1 MELVEIGKSVLTTC
15 MDVKAGESVL
25 VITDDKKHPIGS
37 ALYEAA
43 KELGTDALLVT
54 MKPRAVSGQEPPA
67 AIAAAMAKADVVL
80 CPMSTS
86 ITHTNAKKE
95 AVKAG
100 VRIATMPGITEEMFR
115 KGAMTADYGR
125 VMELTNNVT
134 ELLTKAKTARIE
146 KAGHI
151 LTLDLNGRPGI
162 PSPGV
167 YREKGQAGNLPSGE
181 AYIAPIEN
189 GSNGTMLIDG
199 SMVGVGLL
207 SSPLTVTVKNGKLQ
221 SIEGADADKLSIL
234 LRSESNR
241 TLCELGIGTNYA
253 AQLIGVILEDEKA
266 YHTVHIA
273 FGTNNGF
280 GGSNKADCH
289 MDGIIKDPTLYLDEQ
304 LVMKDGEFMI

>member
-1 MELVEIGKSVLTTC
+1 
-15 MDVKAGESVL
+15 
-25 VITDDKKHPIGS
+25 
-37 ALYEAA
+37 
-43 KELGTDALLVT
+43 
-54 MKPRAVSGQEPPA
+54 
-67 AIAAAMAKADVVL
+67 MAKADVVL

-100 VRIATMPGITEEMFR
+100 VRIATMPGITEEIFR

-125 VMELTNNVT
+125 VMELTNKVT

-234 LRSESNR
+234 LRNESNR

-273 FGTNNGF
+273 FGTNSGF
-280 GGSNKADCH
+280 GGTNKADCH